1 MKPTSTHVYQ
11 IGLQVTNWVTFKSWA
26 FKMNPIWQSC
36 KDAHNIQY
44 GIKKWAT
51 NWKNILN
58 ISLINSKWMIIRIR
72 KSFLIHAEWSL
83 QHKAE
88 IKDMLW
94 NPDEG
99 KSKKYIKICENM
111 IICVRPITKEETGRQ
126 PLPENHL
133 FRPVKIIWTNFSVQI
148 FACGSSDLKP
158 AFLKHSSSGFGYA
171 LKGHSI

>member
-99 KSKKYIKICENM
+99 KSQKIYKNLWKHDHLCQTHHQGGNREATTPWKSFVPTCENYM
-111 IICVRPITKEETGRQ
+111 
-126 PLPENHL
+126 N
-133 FRPVKIIWTNFSVQI
+133 
-148 FACGSSDLKP
+148 
-158 AFLKHSSSGFGYA
+158 
-171 LKGHSI
+171 